1 LTTTVQE
8 DWFRYAPQAPD
19 GRSAK
24 SLVTGVGTPSQ
35 RTLLFYDHLEIGRD
49 VTGRELTPGL
59 LLIDDQ
65 TVSSRHCLVTQAAG
79 GRCFVR
85 DVSRNGTRV
94 DGRRV
99 MPNIET
105 EIRAGQ
111 MLSVG
116 NDRQFLLAADET
128 ADARRPDAPLG
139 ATLGMPGTTLAS
151 VLFGDIRNYT
161 VVVQHAPSDIVRQSL
176 SAVFEIL
183 TEAVAEHGG
192 TVKEYPGDAILAFW
206 EGNLDGA
213 QAVSAC
219 GAALALDRLVRRLI
233 GDRAVWQL
241 DGFPLQ
247 MEWGIATGMV
257 AIDSFGGS
265 RPTGLTVIGEPI
277 VLAARLEKLATEE
290 TGPILV
296 CSTTKAL
303 AAARFTFRDLGQITA
318 KGFDRPERVF
328 ALQGL

>member
-1 LTTTVQE
+1 MTDAGKEV
-8 DWFRYAPQAPD
+8 WFRYVPQAPD
-19 GRSAK
+19 GRRAK
-24 SLVTGVGTPSQ
+24 SLIASTGTPFQ
-35 RTLLFYDHLEIGRD
+35 RTLLFYDHVEIGRD
-49 VTGRELTPGL
+49 APGREPTPGL

-65 TVSSRHCLVTQAAG
+65 TVSLRHCIVTQAAD

-94 DGRRV
+94 DGRRM

-111 MLSVG
+111 TLSVG
-116 NDRQFLLAADET
+116 SERQFRLEADKAADVG
-128 ADARRPDAPLG
+128 RRAAPAG
-139 ATLGMPGTTLAS
+139 ATLGTPGTTTAS
-151 VLFGDIRNYT
+151 VLVGDIRDYT
-161 VVVQHAPSDIVRQSL
+161 VIVRHAPSVTVHKSV

-183 TEAVAEHGG
+183 TEAVTEHGG
-192 TVKEYPGDAILAFW
+192 TVKEYPGDAIFAFW
-206 EGNLDGA
+206 EGPLDGA

-219 GAALALDRLVRRLI
+219 GAALALDRLVRTLTT
-233 GDRAVWQL
+233 DRAVWQL

-247 MEWGIATGMV
+247 MEWGIATGTV

-265 RPTGLTVIGEPI
+265 RPTGLTMIGEPV

-296 CSTTKAL
+296 CSTTRAM
-303 AAARFTFRDLGQITA
+303 AAARFAFRDLGQMTA
-318 KGFDRPERVF
+318 KGFDRPEHVF
-328 ALQGL
+328 ALQDL